1 MSPRLELRSVSKRY
15 HGTVANDA
23 VSLSLAAGEIHALL
37 GENGAGKSTL
47 MKILYGAVQA
57 DAGEILWEGRKVRID
72 SPAAARR
79 LGLGMVYQHFSL
91 FESVTV
97 AENIAL
103 ALDEPFDLAALRVR
117 LAVLGERYGLHIDP
131 ARLLHH
137 LSVGERQRVEILRC
151 LLQSP
156 RVLVLDEPT
165 AVLTPQEA
173 QGLFG
178 VLRRL
183 AADGCSII
191 YISHRLEEIR
201 DLCDRATILRGGR
214 VVGTADPKEATPG
227 ELARLMVGTDIAPV
241 VRSPSTPSLAP
252 RLELNSLSLVP
263 ADPFGT
269 ALHAVSLRVHGGE
282 VVGIAGV
289 SGNGQAELLAA
300 LSGEVRSAPARL
312 RLDGADA
319 GHLGVA
325 ARRSRGLA
333 YVPEDRLGTGSA
345 PNLSLADNGL
355 LTAHRTGLVRRGF
368 IDAARRDRFAHDVV
382 SAYDVRCSGI
392 AASARQLS
400 GGNLQKFIMGRE
412 LAQQPHVLVVAQPTW
427 GVDVAAA
434 GFLRQQL
441 VTISRRGTAVLVISE
456 ELDELFEIC
465 DRIGV
470 IHAGRLSAPEAVN
483 GLQRAAIGLRMTGG
497 QPAPAPAAVT

>member
-1 MSPRLELRSVSKRY
+1 MQVPPRLELRSVSKRY

-23 VSLSLAAGEIHALL
+23 VSLSLEPGEIHALL

-47 MKILYGAVQA
+47 MKILYGAVEA
-57 DAGEILWEGRKVRID
+57 DAGEILWEGRPVRIG
-72 SPAAARR
+72 SPAVARQ
-79 LGLGMVYQHFSL
+79 LGIGMVYQHFSL

-103 ALDEPFDLAALRVR
+103 ALDEPFDLGALRGR
-117 LAVLGERYGLHIDP
+117 IGALGERYGLHVDP
-131 ARLLHH
+131 ERLLHH

-156 RVLVLDEPT
+156 RLLVLDEPT

-173 QGLFG
+173 QALFA

-183 AADGCSII
+183 ASEGCSII

-201 DLCDRATILRGGR
+201 DLCDRATILRAGR
-214 VVGTADPKEATPG
+214 VVGSADPRTASPAD
-227 ELARLMVGTDIAPV
+227 LARLMVGSDIAPV
-241 VRSPSTPSLAP
+241 VRVAPCPSPAP
-252 RLELNSLSLVP
+252 LLELCSLTLHP

-269 ALHAVSLRVHGGE
+269 PLDGVSLQVHGGE
-282 VVGIAGV
+282 IVGIAGV
-289 SGNGQAELLAA
+289 AGNGQAELLAA
-300 LSGEVRSAPARL
+300 LCGERRTAPSSL
-312 RLDGADA
+312 RLGGDDA

-325 ARRSRGLA
+325 ARRARGFA
-333 YVPEDRLGTGSA
+333 YVPEDRLGTGAA
-345 PNLSLADNGL
+345 PSLSLADNGL
-355 LTAHRTGLVRRGF
+355 LTAHRTGLVRHGL
-368 IDAARRDRFAHDVV
+368 IDPVRRDRFADGVI
-382 SAYDVRCSGI
+382 SAYDVRCSGPG
-392 AASARQLS
+392 ASARELS

-412 LAQQPHVLVVAQPTW
+412 LSQEPRVLVVAQPTW

-434 GFLRQQL
+434 AFLRQRL
-441 VTISRRGTAVLVISE
+441 MSISRRGTAVLVFSE

-470 IHAGRLSAPEAVN
+470 IHAGRLSAPEPVQ
-483 GLQRAAIGLRMTGG
+483 GLQRATIGLRMTGS
-497 QPAPAPAAVT
+497 